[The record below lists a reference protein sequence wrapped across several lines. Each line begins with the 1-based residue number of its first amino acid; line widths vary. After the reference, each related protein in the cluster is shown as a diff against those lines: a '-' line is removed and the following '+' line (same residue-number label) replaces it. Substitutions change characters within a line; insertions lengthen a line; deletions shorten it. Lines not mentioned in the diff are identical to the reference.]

1 MTKILLSTSH
11 IFAFLCLLPEM
22 SSPLPELFLQ
32 VVKREDRSW
41 SLQELFEDLD
51 SQVWTKREGEKD
63 KERETEREKK
73 KKKDEKCQGHGGG
86 DR

>member
-1 MTKILLSTSH
+1 
-11 IFAFLCLLPEM
+11 M

-51 SQVWTKREGEKD
+51 SQVWTKREGEKVRERVRE
-63 KERETEREKK
+63 KVRERVREKENERET
-73 KKKDEKCQGHGGG
+73 

>member
-1 MTKILLSTSH
+1 MLS
-11 IFAFLCLLPEM
+11 IMLFLYLLPEM
-22 SSPLPELFLQ
+22 SSPLLELFLQ

-51 SQVWTKREGEKD
+51 SQVWTKRVGEKD
-63 KERETEREKK
+63 KERVREKVREKERET
-73 KKKDEKCQGHGGG
+73 

>member
-1 MTKILLSTSH
+1 
-11 IFAFLCLLPEM
+11 M

-63 KERETEREKK
+63 RERVREKVRETERET
-73 KKKDEKCQGHGGG
+73 

>member
-1 MTKILLSTSH
+1 MLS
-11 IFAFLCLLPEM
+11 IMLFLYLLPEM
-22 SSPLPELFLQ
+22 LSPLPELFLQ

-63 KERETEREKK
+63 RERVKEKVRERQKERQT
-73 KKKDEKCQGHGGG
+73 

>member
-1 MTKILLSTSH
+1 MLSIMLISC
-11 IFAFLCLLPEM
+11 FLPEM
-22 SSPLPELFLQ
+22 SSPLLELFLQ

-51 SQVWTKREGEKD
+51 SQIWTKREGEKD
-63 KERETEREKK
+63 KERVREKVR
-73 KKKDEKCQGHGGG
+73 ERQT

>member
-1 MTKILLSTSH
+1 MLSIMLFSC
-11 IFAFLCLLPEM
+11 FLPEM

-51 SQVWTKREGEKD
+51 SQVWTKREGERQRESERES
-63 KERETEREKK
+63 ERETERET
-73 KKKDEKCQGHGGG
+73 DG
-86 DR
+86 

>member
-1 MTKILLSTSH
+1 MLSIMLFSC
-11 IFAFLCLLPEM
+11 FLPEM
-22 SSPLPELFLQ
+22 SSPLPKLFLQ

-51 SQVWTKREGEKD
+51 SQVWTKRDGEKD
-63 KERETEREKK
+63 RERVREKVRERQKERET
-73 KKKDEKCQGHGGG
+73 